1 MIRFTCGLLLAMA
14 SLWYAC
20 GNEQPSTE
28 ETSELRILGPRE
40 VGPAGDTL
48 YHRIEDFAFVDQDS
62 NLVTE
67 ETVADKIY
75 VADFFFTTCPS
86 ICPKMSQQMVRLH
99 DEFLA
104 DSNVVLLSHTLDP
117 EYDSVAVLKRYA
129 DGLGVKSDKWHLVTG
144 AEDSIYHMALKNYMV
159 SAMQDEDAPGG
170 VMHSG
175 AFVLVDRDRHI
186 RGYYDGT
193 QPVEVDRLMKDVRRL
208 ADQEME

>member
-1 MIRFTCGLLLAMA
+1 MLIRFAYGLLMAMA
-14 SLWYAC
+14 LTGYAC
-20 GNEQPSTE
+20 GNASPEQQASDDQ
-28 ETSELRILGPRE
+28 ELRILGPRE
-40 VGPAGDTL
+40 VGPDGDTI

-67 ETVADKIY
+67 ATVDDKVY
-75 VADFFFTTCPS
+75 VVDFFFTTCPS

-99 DEFLA
+99 DAFIA
-104 DSNVVLLSHTLDP
+104 DTNVVLLSHTLDP

-129 DGLGVKSDKWHLVTG
+129 EGLGVKSNKWHLVTG
-144 AEDSIYHMALKNYMV
+144 PEDSIYHMALKNYMV
-159 SAMQDEDAPGG
+159 AAVQDESAPGG

-193 QPVEVDRLMKDVRRL
+193 QPAEVDRLMKDLRRL
-208 ADQEME
+208 VDQ